1 MAWKFRLE
9 YGMNSAQKFCLRFF
23 VTLKNRFF
31 IAVRRAFTLKK
42 IFAALLV
49 LVLVLC
55 SCQSDLPAGGID
67 SFDDYNRALTDEE
80 IAAMKGANND
90 IENRPDENICY
101 VTISCKTAVDS
112 GKLSDTMQGLLPA
125 DGMILDCYEVRYD
138 DGASAFDVIAAAA
151 KENKIHM
158 EYKGGKSLPYI
169 EGAANLYEFDCGPLS
184 GWMYKVNGWFPS
196 FGMGQYKVQPGDSVE
211 LIYTCDLGQ
220 DVGDNYMG

>member
-1 MAWKFRLE
+1 M
-9 YGMNSAQKFCLRFF
+9 
-23 VTLKNRFF
+23 
-31 IAVRRAFTLKK
+31 
-42 IFAALLV
+42 
-49 LVLVLC
+49 
-55 SCQSDLPAGGID
+55 
-67 SFDDYNRALTDEE
+67 
-80 IAAMKGANND
+80 
-90 IENRPDENICY
+90 
-101 VTISCKTAVDS
+101 DS

-125 DGMILDCYEVRYD
+125 DGMILDCYEVRYG

>member
-1 MAWKFRLE
+1 MKKF
-9 YGMNSAQKFCLRFF
+9 
-23 VTLKNRFF
+23 
-31 IAVRRAFTLKK
+31 
-42 IFAALLV
+42 FAALLV

-80 IAAMKGANND
+80 IAAAMKGANND

-211 LIYTCDLGQ
+211 LIYTCDLGH
-220 DVGDNYMG
+220 DMGDNYMG